1 MPHNTH
7 TTFNTRVEE
16 IPSLKINVFMSH
28 PVGHRGEWNDCFFL
42 PDLPCAV
49 KKSNKPKQLKVEK
62 CIEKAALRQKA
73 ARTPNQSPPRTW
85 HVLLPSKQR
94 LAPCLLAPTRHKFCI
109 LLFNWDSRGWR
120 RLEEILSKMFRSYQ
134 AAWAKSTKPITR
146 RWAPPAEPPRLD
158 YDSRRCFVNAPP
170 PAAVLPVHAQ
180 IDCKPLQSFRPG
192 SKKEIQ
198 LNQYLISR
206 PINKLSNVSLK
217 KKSIQ
222 RCFAVQS

>member
-16 IPSLKINVFMSH
+16 IPSLKKNMFMSH
-28 PVGHRGEWNDCFFL
+28 RVGHRGEWNDWKEDLFIFYLICSALLKKNQINQNSWKLRSVLRKL
-42 PDLPCAV
+42 PSV
-49 KKSNKPKQLKVEK
+49 K
-62 CIEKAALRQKA
+62 KA

-120 RLEEILSKMFRSYQ
+120 RLEESLSKMFRSYQ

-146 RWAPPAEPPRLD
+146 RCGPPGRAAAPGLWFSPLHCQCAAAC
-158 YDSRRCFVNAPP
+158 SRSTGTCTNW
-170 PAAVLPVHAQ
+170 L
-180 IDCKPLQSFRPG
+180 
-192 SKKEIQ
+192 
-198 LNQYLISR
+198 
-206 PINKLSNVSLK
+206 
-217 KKSIQ
+217 
-222 RCFAVQS
+222 